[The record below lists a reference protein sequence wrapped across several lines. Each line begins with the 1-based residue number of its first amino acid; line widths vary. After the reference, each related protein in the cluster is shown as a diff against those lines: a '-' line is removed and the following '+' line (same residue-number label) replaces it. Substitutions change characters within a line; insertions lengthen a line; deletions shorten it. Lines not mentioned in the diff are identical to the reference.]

1 MIITVSFDIEI
12 PETDLSIVLDEA
24 QVAAV
29 HCAKRLEYD
38 EAREDDVVESVVVGL
53 PSDLDL
59 V

>member
-1 MIITVSFDIEI
+1 MNITVSFDIEI

-29 HCAKRLEYD
+29 HCAQRLEYD

-53 PSDLDL
+53 PSDL